1 MSFSNDV
8 KKELLSAPVRMNCC
22 RKALLFGLLYNSR
35 HKEGTHLCA
44 TFGMRESASLAASL
58 LGEVAKCEISE
69 IGVSGR
75 RSYMLDFSS
84 KAFASFAMRIGSG
97 EGIADTAKFR
107 CEECRAAFLRGV
119 LIALV
124 TVNDPHKSYHLEIPL
139 AKYNRDRISAL
150 EEFFIEGG
158 FEPKVVERD
167 KTVAIYF
174 KSNMQI
180 SDILSFSGAMKAS
193 FEVTNRYIE
202 RDIRN
207 NENRATNLVTTNIS
221 KSVNAARRQVL
232 AINKLIEAN
241 RLDMLPSELV
251 QTAML
256 RLENEDVSLSEL
268 ALLHEPPIS
277 KSGLNNRIKRILD
290 EADELE

>member
-8 KKELLSAPVRMNCC
+8 RGELLTVPVKMNCC

-58 LGEVAKCEISE
+58 LGDVAKPSISE
-69 IGVSGR
+69 TAASGR
-75 RSYMLDFSS
+75 RSYILDYSS
-84 KAFASFAMRIGSG
+84 KAFASFAMRIGGG
-97 EGIADTAKFR
+97 EGIAETAKFR

-139 AKYNRDRISAL
+139 AKYNSDRVSAL
-150 EEFFIEGG
+150 EDFFCEAG
-158 FEPKVVERD
+158 FEPKRVERD
-167 KTVAIYF
+167 KTVALYF

-180 SDILSFSGAMKAS
+180 ADILSFAGAMRAS

-221 KSVNAARRQVL
+221 KAVNAARRQVL
-232 AINKLIEAN
+232 AINKLIDAG
-241 RLDMLPSELV
+241 RLDMLPRELV
-251 QTAML
+251 ATAML

>member
-1 MSFSNDV
+1 MSFSDDV
-8 KKELLSAPVRMNCC
+8 KGELLAVPVRMNCC

-35 HKEGTHLCA
+35 HVEGTHLCA
-44 TFGMRESASLAASL
+44 TFAMRESASLAATL
-58 LGEVAKCEISE
+58 LGEVAKPEISE
-69 IGVSGR
+69 KGASGR
-75 RSYMLDFSS
+75 RSYILNFSS
-84 KAFASFAMRIGSG
+84 KAFASFAMRIGGG

-119 LIALV
+119 LISLV

-139 AKYNRDRISAL
+139 AKYNADRLSAL
-150 EEFFIEGG
+150 EDFFSESG
-158 FEPKVVERD
+158 FEPKVVEREN
-167 KTVAIYF
+167 KVALYF

-180 SDILSFSGAMKAS
+180 ADILSFAGAMRAS

-221 KSVNAARRQVL
+221 KAVNAARRQVL
-232 AINKLIEAN
+232 AINKLVDAG
-241 RLDMLPSELV
+241 RLDMLPAELRE
-251 QTAML
+251 TAML

>member
-8 KKELLSAPVRMNCC
+8 KSELLSAPVKMNCC
-22 RKALLFGLLYNSR
+22 RKALLFGLLYNAR
-35 HKEGTHLCA
+35 HKEGKNMSA
-44 TFGMRESASLAASL
+44 AFGLRESAELASAL
-58 LGEVAKCEISE
+58 LGEVASPSITET
-69 IGVSGR
+69 VASGR
-75 RSYMLDFSS
+75 RSYILDFSS
-84 KAFASFAMRIGSG
+84 KAFASFAMRIGGG

-119 LIALV
+119 LISLV

-139 AKYNRDRISAL
+139 AKYNADRLSAL
-150 EEFFIEGG
+150 EDFFSEGG
-158 FEPKVVERD
+158 FEPKVVEREN
-167 KTVAIYF
+167 KVALYF

-180 SDILSFSGAMKAS
+180 ADILSFAGAMRAS

-221 KSVNAARRQVL
+221 KAVNAARRQVL
-232 AINKLIEAN
+232 AINKLIDAG
-241 RLDMLPSELV
+241 RLDMLPRELV
-251 QTAML
+251 ATAML